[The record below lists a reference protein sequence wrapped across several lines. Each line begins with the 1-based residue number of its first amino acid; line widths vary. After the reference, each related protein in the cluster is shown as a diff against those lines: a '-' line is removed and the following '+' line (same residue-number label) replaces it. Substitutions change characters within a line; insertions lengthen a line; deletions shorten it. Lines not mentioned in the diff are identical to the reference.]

1 MHWLYLIASI
11 ACLALAML
19 RSMPTLGVLVFLAG
33 ALGFM
38 VAWILSWLSSRIA
51 SQSRDV
57 SHILGPDELRRLR
70 EQAEARRKAPGPG
83 AGPGPDSPA

>member
-1 MHWLYLIASI
+1 MHWLYLIASV
-11 ACLALAML
+11 ACLGLAMI

-38 VAWILSWLSSRIA
+38 VAWILGWLSSRIA

-70 EQAEARRKAPGPG
+70 EQAEARKRPAEPGPG
-83 AGPGPDSPA
+83 SPS